1 MLVDCQILALARGL
15 ITNPRLLLLDE
26 PSEGIQPSIVDQ
38 IADTL
43 RVIHEKRVVS
53 VVLVEQNLDFVA
65 RLATRA
71 YIVDK
76 GQVVGEF
83 LAPQILENKQL
94 QQEYMGV

>member
-1 MLVDCQILALARGL
+1 MRIGPAGENRIGQPPTR
-15 ITNPRLLLLDE
+15 RLLLLDE

-83 LAPQILENKQL
+83 PALQILENKQL

>member
-1 MLVDCQILALARGL
+1 MRWPGAL

-76 GQVVGEF
+76 GQMVGEF
-83 LAPQILENKQL
+83 PAPQILENKQL